1 MANGEPMVRARLL
14 RQIAL
19 AVFVVTASLCL
30 GGASGRCQK
39 QAGNYSLPI
48 APHQQ
53 IGPHGP
59 PSAIAEIDD
68 PHSGVRW
75 ELMRDPSHPGGPG
88 RLTQMPG
95 KENGNGKRRMEVPSR
110 PAPVIRAG
118 DRIAIDEDSSVAVI
132 HLEAV
137 ALRPASIGTDIP
149 VRLQGG
155 SLFHAVVLGP
165 GRATLALA
173 HRPSSEV
180 QP

>member
-1 MANGEPMVRARLL
+1 ML

-19 AVFVVTASLCL
+19 VAFVGVASLCF
-30 GGASGRCQK
+30 GGASGSCQK
-39 QAGNYSLPI
+39 QVGTFSIPD
-48 APHQQ
+48 APREQM
-53 IGPHGP
+53 GLHGQTA
-59 PSAIAEIDD
+59 AIAEIDD

-75 ELMRDPSHPGGPG
+75 ELMRDPNHPGGPG

-95 KENGNGKRRMEVPSR
+95 KENGNGKPGMKVPSR

-137 ALRPASIGTDIP
+137 ALRPGSIGSDIP
-149 VRLQGG
+149 VRLKQGG
-155 SLFHAVVLGP
+155 SLFHAVVVGP

-173 HRPSSEV
+173 HRPSMEV